1 MTPVEALE
9 VAALGVAAG
18 VVAGVFG
25 VGGGI
30 IFVPTLTLILGLTQL
45 EAEATSLL
53 AIIPVAIL
61 GSWRQTRTGEVRW
74 RAAIIM
80 GLVSVVTAII
90 GALVAD
96 AVSEDVLRIGFA
108 ILLVVTAVNMTMRAR
123 KAEGVRATA
132 DPPAGPETRR

>member
-45 EAEATSLL
+45 EAEATSL
-53 AIIPVAIL
+53 L